1 MQPTAPAASPV
12 INDDNDD
19 LVPAWLGPTRIG
31 IGLAQ
36 GFLLYI
42 LYTAAQDK
50 FWPATAPLLFAPLVM
65 LGLLLPVILISGLG
79 HLSRRQLLAWA
90 ACAAGVIALLA
101 VYDIWRR
108 VGVYDWERG
117 KPSGMLTFC
126 LAAGFF
132 IAHAL
137 VLAASR
143 ERRRIAS
150 YASYFEVAW
159 KLNLQIL
166 FCLLFVGATWLVLQ
180 LGAALFDL
188 VKLDFLSKTMRK
200 AWFFI
205 PVTAFAFSVA
215 MHLTD
220 VKPAIVRGIRSLLH
234 VLLSWILPVLT
245 LLVGGFLA
253 SLPFTGLDPL
263 WATRSA
269 AGMLL
274 SAAAAFV
281 VLINA
286 AYQDGASPPA
296 RVIALS
302 ARVASLLLVP
312 LTLLAAYALAL
323 RVGDHGWS
331 SDRVIAAACL
341 LVAACYAGGYAAAA
355 LRRGWLRSLAG
366 VNIIAA
372 FVVLGVLMLL
382 LSPVGDPGRIAAS
395 SQMAR
400 LAAGQLTLQQLD
412 VAYLY
417 HHGARYG
424 RAAIAHL
431 EQSASAPDAG
441 WLKLELARLRQPQD
455 LDAGAKVDNLAANL
469 HVWPAGTRLPASF
482 TGFDW
487 KQVKEQYRLPLCL
500 RQQGAICDAFMI
512 DLGGD
517 ARPEVLLVGAT
528 NHGNAV
534 LRQGDGDTWEFAGTL
549 PPGLTGCTPLLEA
562 MRKGELRAQAPALA
576 DLEIAGQRIAII
588 TGYRAPKCGQ
598 QPSSIDP
605 PDVEQFDPP
614 HVASGNADAAH

>member
-1 MQPTAPAASPV
+1 MQQPAPAAYSSPSSG
-12 INDDNDD
+12 DDD
-19 LVPAWLGPTRIG
+19 LVPAWLGAARIG

-36 GFLLYI
+36 GLLLYL

-50 FWPATAPLLFAPLVM
+50 AWPATVPLLFGPLAM

-79 HLSRRQLLAWA
+79 HLSRRQLTSWA
-90 ACAAGVIALLA
+90 VSAAAVIALLA
-101 VYDIWRR
+101 AYDMWRR
-108 VGVYDWERG
+108 LGGPEWQGG

-126 LAAGFF
+126 LAVGFF

-143 ERRRIAS
+143 EGRRIAA

-166 FCLLFVGATWLVLQ
+166 FCLVFVGATWAVLQ

-188 VKLDFLSKTMRK
+188 VKLDFLSWAIGKP
-200 AWFFI
+200 WFFI

-220 VKPAIVRGIRSLLH
+220 VKPAIVRGIRNLLH

-269 AGMLL
+269 GGILL

-281 VLINA
+281 ILINA

-296 RVIALS
+296 RVLAVS
-302 ARVASLLLVP
+302 ARIACLLLVP

-323 RVGDHGWS
+323 RVADHGWS
-331 SDRVIAAACL
+331 ADRVIAAVSL

-355 LRRGWLRSLAG
+355 LRRGWLRTLAG
-366 VNIIAA
+366 VNIAAA
-372 FVVLGVLMLL
+372 FVVLAVLALL
-382 LSPVGDPGRIAAS
+382 LSPVLDPGRIAVN

-400 LAAGQLTLQQLD
+400 LASGQIKLPQLD

-417 HHGARYG
+417 HHGARFG
-424 RAAIAHL
+424 REAIAQL
-431 EQSASAPDAG
+431 EKSAAGDDAG
-441 WLKLELARLRQPQD
+441 WLRTELARLRQSREPGAPVPD
-455 LDAGAKVDNLAANL
+455 LKVADNLR
-469 HVWPAGTRLPASF
+469 VWPAGTPLPAGF
-482 TGFDW
+482 VEFDW
-487 KQVKEQYRLPLCL
+487 RQFKQHLYLPYCL
-500 RQQGAICDAFMI
+500 QRQGAICDVFVI

-517 ARPEVLLVGAT
+517 ARPEVILVGAAS
-528 NHGNAV
+528 HGNAV
-534 LRQGDGDTWEFAGTL
+534 LRLGDDGAWEFAGAL
-549 PPGLTGCTPLLEA
+549 PPGLADCAPLLDA
-562 MRKGELRAQAPALA
+562 MRAGKLRAVAPAVA
-576 DLEIAGQRIAII
+576 DLEIDGRRIEINPRH
-588 TGYRAPKCGQ
+588 TPFKCGAE
-598 QPSSIDP
+598 PAPI
-605 PDVEQFDPP
+605 EE
-614 HVASGNADAAH
+614 DAPR

>member
-1 MQPTAPAASPV
+1 MQPTAPATSP
-12 INDDNDD
+12 NADDDNDD

-36 GFLLYI
+36 GLLLYF

-50 FWPATAPLLFAPLVM
+50 FWPATAPLLFGPLAM

-79 HLSRRQLLAWA
+79 HLARRQLLAWA
-90 ACAAGVIALLA
+90 ACAASVIALLA

-108 VGVYDWERG
+108 LGVHDWQSGR
-117 KPSGMLTFC
+117 PSSVLTFC
-126 LAAGFF
+126 LAVGFF

-150 YASYFEVAW
+150 YASYFELAW

-180 LGAALFDL
+180 LGAALFEL
-188 VKLDFLSKTMRK
+188 IKLDFLSKALGK

-215 MHLTD
+215 LHLTD
-220 VKPAIVRGIRSLLH
+220 VKPAIVRGIRNLLH

-245 LLVGGFLA
+245 LLVGGFLV

-286 AYQDGASPPA
+286 AYQDGASAPV

-302 ARVASLLLVP
+302 ARIASLLLVP

-323 RVGDHGWS
+323 RVGEHGWS
-331 SDRVIAAACL
+331 ADRVIAAACL
-341 LVAACYAGGYAAAA
+341 LVAACYAGGYALAA
-355 LRRGWLRSLAG
+355 LRRGWLPTLAG
-366 VNIIAA
+366 VNIAAA
-372 FVVLGVLMLL
+372 FVVLAVLALL
-382 LSPVGDPGRIAAS
+382 LSPLGDPGRIAVG

-400 LAAGQLTLQQLD
+400 LAAGQLTLPQLD

-424 RAAIAHL
+424 RAAIAQL
-431 EQSASAPDAG
+431 EQRASGLDAG
-441 WLKLELARLRQPQD
+441 WLKVELARLRQPQE
-455 LDAGAKVDNLAANL
+455 LDAGAGVDKLAANL
-469 HVWPAGTRLPASF
+469 HVWPAGATLPDSF
-482 TGFDW
+482 IGFDW
-487 KQVKEQYRLPLCL
+487 QQVKEQYSLPLCL

-517 ARPEVLLVGAT
+517 ARLEVLLVGAN

-534 LRQGDGDTWEFAGTL
+534 LRQGDGDRWELAGSL
-549 PPGLTGCTPLLEA
+549 PPGLTACAPLLEA
-562 MRKGELRAQAPALA
+562 MRKGELRALAPALA
-576 DLEIAGQRIAII
+576 DIEVAGQRIAIA
-588 TGYRAPKCGQ
+588 TDERAPKCGP
-598 QPSSIDP
+598 QPPSIDP
-605 PDVEQFDPP
+605 PVT
-614 HVASGNADAAH
+614 NAGDANAVH

>member
-1 MQPTAPAASPV
+1 MQPTVPAASP
-12 INDDNDD
+12 NAHDDNDD

-36 GFLLYI
+36 GLLLYF

-50 FWPATAPLLFAPLVM
+50 FWPATAPLLFGPLAM

-79 HLSRRQLLAWA
+79 HLARRQLLAWA
-90 ACAAGVIALLA
+90 ACAASVIALLA

-108 VGVYDWERG
+108 LGVHDWQSGR
-117 KPSGMLTFC
+117 PSGVLTFC
-126 LAAGFF
+126 LAVGFF

-150 YASYFEVAW
+150 YASYFELAW

-180 LGAALFDL
+180 LGAALFAL
-188 VKLDFLSKTMRK
+188 IKLDFLSQALGK

-220 VKPAIVRGIRSLLH
+220 VKPAIVRGIRNLLH

-286 AYQDGASPPA
+286 AYQDGAGAPV

-302 ARVASLLLVP
+302 ARIASLLLVP

-323 RVGDHGWS
+323 RVGEHGWS
-331 SDRVIAAACL
+331 ADRVIAAACL
-341 LVAACYAGGYAAAA
+341 LVAACYAGGYALAA
-355 LRRGWLRSLAG
+355 LRRGWLPTLAG
-366 VNIIAA
+366 VNIAAA
-372 FVVLGVLMLL
+372 FVVLAVLALL
-382 LSPVGDPGRIAAS
+382 LSPLGDPGRIAVG

-400 LAAGQLTLQQLD
+400 LAAGQLTLPQLD

-424 RAAIAHL
+424 RAAIAQL
-431 EQSASAPDAG
+431 EQRASGLDAG
-441 WLKLELARLRQPQD
+441 WLKVELARLRQPQE
-455 LDAGAKVDNLAANL
+455 LDAGAGVDKLAANL
-469 HVWPAGTRLPASF
+469 HVWPAGTTLPDSF
-482 TGFDW
+482 IGFDW
-487 KQVKEQYRLPLCL
+487 QQVKEQYSLPLCL

-534 LRQGDGDTWEFAGTL
+534 LRQGEGDAWELAGNL
-549 PPGLTGCTPLLEA
+549 PPGLTACTPLLEA
-562 MRKGELRAQAPALA
+562 MRKGELRALAPALA
-576 DLEIAGQRIAII
+576 DIEVAGQRIAIA
-588 TGYRAPKCGQ
+588 TDDRPPTCGPQ
-598 QPSSIDP
+598 SPSIDP
-605 PDVEQFDPP
+605 PD
-614 HVASGNADAAH
+614 ADAIDAAAAH

>member
-1 MQPTAPAASPV
+1 MQQTAPAASSIPPPA
-12 INDDNDD
+12 DDD
-19 LVPAWLGPTRIG
+19 LVPAWLGSTRIG
-31 IGLAQ
+31 IGLVQ
-36 GFLLYI
+36 GLLLYL

-50 FWPATAPLLFAPLVM
+50 AWPATVPLLFGPLAM

-79 HLSRRQLLAWA
+79 HLSRRQLTAWA
-90 ACAAGVIALLA
+90 LSAAAVIALLA
-101 VYDIWRR
+101 AYDMWRR
-108 VGVYDWERG
+108 LGGHDWEGG
-117 KPSGMLTFC
+117 KPSGMLTLC
-126 LAAGFF
+126 LAVGFF

-137 VLAASR
+137 VLAASH
-143 ERRRIAS
+143 ERRRIAA

-166 FCLLFVGATWLVLQ
+166 FCLLFVGVTWLVLQ

-188 VKLDFLSKTMRK
+188 VKLDFLSRTIAK

-220 VKPAIVRGIRSLLH
+220 VKPAIVRGIRNLLH

-269 AGMLL
+269 GGILL

-286 AYQDGASPPA
+286 AYQDGASPPP
-296 RVIALS
+296 RVLAIS
-302 ARVASLLLVP
+302 ARIACLLLVP

-323 RVGDHGWS
+323 RVADHGWS
-331 SDRVIAAACL
+331 ADRVIAAASL

-355 LRRGWLRSLAG
+355 LRRGWLRTLAG
-366 VNIIAA
+366 VNIAAA
-372 FVVLGVLMLL
+372 FVVLAVLALL
-382 LSPVGDPGRIAAS
+382 LSPVLDPGRIATN

-400 LAAGQLTLQQLD
+400 LASGQIKLPQLD

-417 HHGARYG
+417 HHGARFG
-424 RAAIAHL
+424 REAIAQL
-431 EQSASAPDAG
+431 EKSAAGDDAG
-441 WLKLELARLRQPQD
+441 WLRTELARLRQLQKPGAPAPD
-455 LDAGAKVDNLAANL
+455 LKVADNLR
-469 HVWPAGTRLPASF
+469 VWPAGTALPA
-482 TGFDW
+482 GFSEFNW
-487 KQVKEQYRLPLCL
+487 PQFKQHLYLPYCL
-500 RQQGAICDAFMI
+500 QRQGAICDAFVI

-517 ARPEVLLVGAT
+517 ARPEVILVGAA

-534 LRQGDGDTWEFAGTL
+534 LRQGDNGAWEFAGAL
-549 PPGLTGCTPLLEA
+549 PPGLADCAPLLDA
-562 MRKGELRAQAPALA
+562 MRAGKLLAVAPAVA
-576 DLEIAGQRIAII
+576 DLEIDGRRIEINPRH
-588 TGYRAPKCGQ
+588 TPFKCGNE
-598 QPSSIDP
+598 P
-605 PDVEQFDPP
+605 PPVEE
-614 HVASGNADAAH
+614 DAPDRG

>member
-1 MQPTAPAASPV
+1 MQPTTPARSP
-12 INDDNDD
+12 IAHDDNDD
-19 LVPAWLGPTRIG
+19 LVPAWLGPVRIG

-36 GFLLYI
+36 GLLLYI

-50 FWPATAPLLFAPLVM
+50 FWPATAPMLFGPLVM

-79 HLSRRQLLAWA
+79 QMERRQLLAWA
-90 ACAAGVIALLA
+90 GCAAGVIALLA

-108 VGVYDWERG
+108 LGVHDWQGGR
-117 KPSGMLTFC
+117 PSGVLTFC

-137 VLAASR
+137 VLAGSR
-143 ERRRIAS
+143 ERRRVAS
-150 YASYFEVAW
+150 YTSYFEAAW

-188 VKLDFLSKTMRK
+188 VKLDFLSKTLGK

-220 VKPAIVRGIRSLLH
+220 VKPAIVRGIRNLLH

-286 AYQDGASPPA
+286 AYQDGATPPA
-296 RVIALS
+296 RAIALS
-302 ARVASLLLVP
+302 ARIASLLLVP

-331 SDRVIAAACL
+331 ADRVIAAACL

-355 LRRGWLRSLAG
+355 LRRGWLRTLAG
-366 VNIIAA
+366 VNIAAA
-372 FVVLGVLMLL
+372 FVVLAVLVLL
-382 LSPVGDPGRIAAS
+382 LSPVGDPGRIAVN

-400 LAAGQLTLQQLD
+400 LAAGQLTLPQLD

-424 RAAIAHL
+424 RAAIAQL
-431 EQSASAPDAG
+431 EKSASGTDAG
-441 WLKLELARLRQPQD
+441 WLKVELARLRQPSEFE
-455 LDAGAKVDNLAANL
+455 AGAGVADLAANL
-469 HVWPAGTRLPASF
+469 RVWPAGTALPA
-482 TGFDW
+482 GFVGHDW
-487 KQVKEQYRLPLCL
+487 KQVKEQFRLPLCL
-500 RQQGAICDAFMI
+500 RQQGAICDAFVI

-517 ARPEVLLVGAT
+517 ARPEVLLIGAT
-528 NHGNAV
+528 NHGNVV
-534 LRQGDGDTWEFAGTL
+534 LRQAEDAAWEFAGTV
-549 PPGLTGCTPLLEA
+549 PPGLTNCAPLLDA
-562 MRKGELRAQAPALA
+562 MRAGKMRAVPPAVA
-576 DLEIAGQRIAII
+576 DLEVAGRRIAIEP
-588 TGYRAPKCGQ
+588 GYTRFGCEAAP
-598 QPSSIDP
+598 
-605 PDVEQFDPP
+605 EE
-614 HVASGNADAAH
+614 DAAN